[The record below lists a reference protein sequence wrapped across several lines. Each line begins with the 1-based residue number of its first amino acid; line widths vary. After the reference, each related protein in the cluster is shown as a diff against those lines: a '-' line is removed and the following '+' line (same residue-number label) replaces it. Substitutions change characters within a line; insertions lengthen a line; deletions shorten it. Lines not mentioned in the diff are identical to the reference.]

1 MRTNL
6 QRFCCFAVQIRHGKR
21 FNQRFPYSKLSDMH
35 AARLH
40 NASINVHSIVG
51 DGTTIVV
58 SFPKDANAFEVVE
71 EHCTEL

>member
-1 MRTNL
+1 
-6 QRFCCFAVQIRHGKR
+6 
-21 FNQRFPYSKLSDMH
+21 MH

-40 NASINVHSIVG
+40 NASINVHSVVG